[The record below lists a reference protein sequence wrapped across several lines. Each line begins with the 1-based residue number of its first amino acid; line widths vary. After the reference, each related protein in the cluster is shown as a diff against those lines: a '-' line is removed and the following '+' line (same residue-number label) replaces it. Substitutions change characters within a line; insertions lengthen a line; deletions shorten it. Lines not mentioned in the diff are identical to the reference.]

1 MRRQDLIKTVALATV
16 IATALTACRTK
27 ETTSVENI
35 PEEPAIVTSVEEV
48 VEEVVKEDEPEV
60 KPEEKKDPYGDL
72 SKIKEEYDKAH
83 EPVSEDEVF
92 TNPDNPYEVRGYDA
106 SWFVEE
112 FGPSTKIDWFTYD
125 INDPDEIEYFKT
137 HTPEEIEK
145 HFATLKALLE
155 GLDAFDPNTNSS
167 SDDDVHFN
175 GESDPYIQSAP
186 AMPGAT
192 TNTRGDIQG

>member
-167 SDDDVHFN
+167 SVDDGSGPVGGTD
-175 GESDPYIQSAP
+175 YIPTTSFHP
-186 AMPGAT
+186 ASP